1 MEPVV
6 ELRGVTCRS
15 ASGKAVFE
23 QADLQLYPGT
33 RVLVTGPVAS
43 GYGLLVRLIS
53 GLAQPDEGVIK
64 VFGTPLTGASKD
76 EMVQAR
82 TRMGVILGDGALISN
97 LKVIENV
104 ALPLMYHTSV
114 ASGAA
119 LGRAVELLDDVG
131 YNLDK
136 WSLPGPLPAY
146 FQKLV
151 VIARAL
157 AMEPPV
163 VIYEGVSAIFS
174 TFEKESIAR
183 VLTSYQKAAATERM
197 LLVASSR
204 ERDAE
209 LIEADRVV
217 RIVDGKFEG

>member
-23 QADLQLYPGT
+23 DADLLLYPGT

-43 GYGLLVRLIS
+43 GYGLLVRLLS
-53 GLAQPDEGVIK
+53 GLAQPDEGTVR

-76 EMVQAR
+76 ELVQAR
-82 TRMGVILGDGALISN
+82 TRMGVVLGDGALISN

-119 LGRAVELLDDVG
+119 LGRAVELLDGVG
-131 YNLDK
+131 YSQDK
-136 WSLPGPLPAY
+136 WSLPGPLSAY
-146 FQKLV
+146 SQKLV
-151 VIARAL
+151 VVARAL
-157 AMEPPV
+157 AMDPPI

-174 TFEKESIAR
+174 SSEKESIAHA
-183 VLTSYQKAAATERM
+183 LSNYQKAAATERL

-217 RIVDGKFEG
+217 RIVDGRFEG